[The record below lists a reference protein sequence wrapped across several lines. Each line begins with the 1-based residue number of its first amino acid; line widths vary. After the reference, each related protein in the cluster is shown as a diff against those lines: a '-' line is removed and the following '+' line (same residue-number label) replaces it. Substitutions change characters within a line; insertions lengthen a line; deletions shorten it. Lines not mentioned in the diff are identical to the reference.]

1 MKIARARGV
10 KISSLWLMVLS
21 LSMAFTAPTT
31 LASSGGATFAEGVNY
46 LPIKPALIVNYGG
59 AGKVKYIKAEI
70 SMRVEDAHAAAEVT
84 HHMPLV
90 RDTLIR
96 LLSSMTDE
104 QVSSGE
110 GKEQMRQQALAKVN
124 EALAVQLGHAAE
136 EHGKG
141 DEKSKDE
148 KKDDHAK
155 DDHGKDDHAKDSH
168 AKDEKSKDKKEKSG
182 HDDHGKTAEHK
193 PLVTDLLFDNLV
205 VQR

>member
-10 KISSLWLMVLS
+10 KISSLWLMLLS
-21 LSMAFTAPTT
+21 LCIAFTAPAA
-31 LASSGGATFAEGVNY
+31 LANSGGAAFAEGVNY
-46 LPIKPALIVNYGG
+46 LPIKPSLIVNYGG
-59 AGKVKYIKAEI
+59 PGKVKYIKAEI
-70 SMRVEDAHAAAEVT
+70 SMRVEDAHSAEEVT

-90 RDTLIR
+90 RDTLIM

-155 DDHGKDDHAKDSH
+155 DDHGKDSH